1 MTTKTDL
8 PPFLAAEIARSGVPL
23 DDDEAPTPTPTD
35 DEVRDLRRRVAVLE
49 AWVRMVE
56 GHVTGPM
63 SALPT
68 LDEAELQ
75 ESAGRIR

>member
-1 MTTKTDL
+1 VTTKTYL

-23 DDDEAPTPTPTD
+23 DDDEAPTPTD